1 MKPKYEKKYK
11 EPRATKRRRAAN
23 IAYLVTIMLA
33 FETVGLSLIVFPRS
47 TESITEK
54 RTLKEFPEFTSEDY
68 LSGKYTADIAEWFS
82 DTVPFRDD
90 LTNMSTALRELR
102 GFRQDGIRLH
112 NVGTTQ
118 TESKPEKPST
128 TAPVTSSEPVESV
141 PTDESSTPQTTVPEQ
156 TTTTQGNHEI
166 DPVEQEINEDDAVNI
181 TNNGIAV
188 VGTRALMLYGGSFS
202 VGESYANVI
211 NKYKEA
217 LGDGVNVYSMIIP
230 TSCEFYSPP
239 SVKAYCG
246 SELDNINHVIEFL
259 RDDVK
264 AVDVYTPLA
273 AHTDEDIYLRT
284 DHHWAALGAYYAAQE
299 FAKTAGVPFAD
310 LSEYEERVVHDYVG
324 TMYGYSG
331 DIVLKNNPE
340 DFCYYVPQNVKYTTT
355 YYDYILEDG
364 NIVGMNE
371 PYEANFFIKYGDG
384 NGMAYCTY
392 MGGDAKIVK
401 VSTDAGTGRKL
412 AIFKDSYGNALPQF
426 LMGSFDEIYVIDMR
440 YFTHNAVDYL
450 TENGITDVL
459 FANNAFHAATA
470 STVRYYENFLTQE
483 DWGF

>member
-141 PTDESSTPQTTVPEQ
+141 PTDESSMPQTTVPEQ
-156 TTTTQGNHEI
+156 TATTQGNHEI

-217 LGDGVNVYSMIIP
+217 LGDDVNVYSMIIP